1 MSIQEGESLES
12 WGPRPV
18 YTESMRS
25 NGQTGRAD
33 GHALGGGKDLECRRC
48 RVLCER
54 VVHPVECV
62 RHGCSYTY
70 AFTQED
76 ITFFGCLEKVFA
88 PELNLQPHIESPRRD
103 PYGALKVQ
111 RDPRDECVVST
122 KAYGFLYSWRE
133 CRNHTFGQE
142 PQEYS
147 AEAVSYTHLRAHET
161 KAHLVCRLLL

>member
-1 MSIQEGESLES
+1 MSIQEGESLGS

-103 PYGALKVQ
+103 PYGAL
-111 RDPRDECVVST
+111 RCRGILATSASFLRPRHMGFYTRGGNAGITRSGRSLRNTARKWCVP
-122 KAYGFLYSWRE
+122 LWRVPE
-133 CRNHTFGQE
+133 TFRSNLG
-142 PQEYS
+142 S
-147 AEAVSYTHLRAHET
+147 
-161 KAHLVCRLLL
+161 

>member
-1 MSIQEGESLES
+1 MSIQEGESLGS

-70 AFTQED
+70 AFTQE
-76 ITFFGCLEKVFA
+76 
-88 PELNLQPHIESPRRD
+88 
-103 PYGALKVQ
+103 
-111 RDPRDECVVST
+111 
-122 KAYGFLYSWRE
+122 
-133 CRNHTFGQE
+133 
-142 PQEYS
+142 
-147 AEAVSYTHLRAHET
+147 AVSYTHLRAHET
-161 KAHLVCRLLL
+161 DSYLVCRLLLEKQNKHQQKT

>member
-1 MSIQEGESLES
+1 MSIQEGESLGS

-122 KAYGFLYSWRE
+122 TKAYAFLYSWRE

-147 AEAVSYTHLRAHET
+147 AEVVRTIVEGTGDLPE
-161 KAHLVCRLLL
+161 